1 MKKLIALWASL
12 TIVISSATFAQFGY
26 GYGWGGTYISY
37 PIGSWPATVT
47 NNNTTPTTVEIKNY
61 IKRVLQVLTWENSWN
76 GWNTDGGTVTTT
88 EEGLVLP
95 GSLPDTGAWN

>member
-1 MKKLIALWASL
+1 M
-12 TIVISSATFAQFGY
+12 TIVISSAAFAQFGY
-26 GYGWGGTYISY
+26 GYGWWWGTYVNY

-47 NNNTTPTTVEIKNY
+47 TNGNTTPTTIEIKNY
-61 IKRVLQVLTWENSWN
+61 VKRVLQFLGWENSWN